1 MWAAKLV
8 KKLAETDPE
17 KRRLYAARIL
27 IGSIVGWIATHL
39 MFLLMGITGAFE
51 HVLNLIS
58 WWAITLTAWDIL
70 ATSDV
75 KVDTDEAAAAAAAA
89 AS

>member
-1 MWAAKLV
+1 
-8 KKLAETDPE
+8 
-17 KRRLYAARIL
+17 
-27 IGSIVGWIATHL
+27 
-39 MFLLMGITGAFE
+39 MFLFMGITGAFE
-51 HVLNLIS
+51 HVLNLIP

>member
-1 MWAAKLV
+1 MMAALLVRKLS
-8 KKLAETDPE
+8 KTDPE

-27 IGSIVGWIATHL
+27 LGSLVGWIATHL
-39 MFLLMGITGAFE
+39 VFFLLGVSGVFE

-70 ATSDV
+70 ATTDV
-75 KVDTDEAAAAAAAA
+75 KVDTDQVM
-89 AS
+89 S

>member
-1 MWAAKLV
+1 MLAARLV
-8 KKLAETDPE
+8 KTLAQTKPE
-17 KRRLYAARIL
+17 KRRIYASRIL
-27 IGSIVGWIATHL
+27 LASLAGWIVTHIL
-39 MFLLMGITGAFE
+39 FLIMGITGAFE

-75 KVDTDEAAAAAAAA
+75 KVDTDQN
-89 AS
+89 SSLD